1 MAKTRES
8 AKIWP
13 PDPSSHCSETEA
25 KIHIFC
31 IDCESPSALT
41 KRDWQG
47 RVIGKGL
54 HGSLNALCTR
64 FKHKYETL
72 RGNAP
77 LMRLLTVCM
86 KCCAEL
92 ELYHEDDQ
100 IDRIFGFKDNNGTP
114 GEVVLRISCKKIEE
128 IVSSKVIIMEGGL
141 LNANTIKT
149 VSVDGKWRKWYLWV
163 KN

>member
-1 MAKTRES
+1 MEKIRES

-13 PDPSSHCSETEA
+13 LYPSCCSEIEA

-31 IDCESPSALT
+31 IDCESPSTLS

-47 RVIGKGL
+47 RIIGKGL

-64 FKHKYETL
+64 IKYKYETL
-72 RGNAP
+72 RGNVP
-77 LMRLLTVCM
+77 LIRLLTVCM
-86 KCCAEL
+86 KCCVEL
-92 ELYHEDDQ
+92 ELYHEVDQ
-100 IDRIFGFKDNNGTP
+100 IDRTFGFKDNNKTP
-114 GEVVLRISCKKIEE
+114 REVVLRISFKKIEE

-149 VSVDGKWRKWYLWV
+149 VSVNGK
-163 KN
+163 